1 MKKKGL
7 GILSNAVGVLYFRIR
22 KGKRGLFLM
31 QRKVLLSILI
41 VLLFLINVDLYAEET
56 VAIRLSWWGS
66 QVRHDKTLAVISLF
80 EEKNPNIDI
89 QPIYTGW
96 REYWDRMATFAAGG
110 KLPDI
115 MQHDYKYFT
124 SYYDHNLLVDMD
136 DYLDEILRIS
146 DVDESLL
153 DSARIHGKLSGI
165 PAGINTY
172 TILYD
177 PDKFAEAGLEEPNYD
192 WNWDEYKEI
201 CRQLN
206 NRLGIYAATSLPMA
220 TRNITGLEH
229 YVRQHG
235 QSLFS
240 MSSKEL
246 GFTED
251 LFVEFYNMDLDLTD
265 EGVFAPG
272 ELRLENHT
280 IENDLI
286 VNGRTVMAAY
296 WTNQIVAISEAA
308 GKPLKML
315 PFPQDK
321 EQLQSGY
328 YLKPSMYWTITKNS
342 KHPDIAAKFIDF
354 LINDIEANKI
364 MDADR
369 GIPIS
374 TIVRNEMEPLLDDT
388 MGKMFDFIEYISLHS
403 SIVDSPPPAQYNQV
417 IEILDEV
424 HYKILDGS
432 QTPQEAYQELKTRT
446 SSILDNN

>member
-1 MKKKGL
+1 
-7 GILSNAVGVLYFRIR
+7 
-22 KGKRGLFLM
+22 M
-31 QRKVLLSILI
+31 QRKVLLYILI
-41 VLLFLINVDLYAEET
+41 VLLLLININLYAEES
-56 VAIRLSWWGS
+56 VIIRLAWWGS
-66 QVRHDKTLAVISLF
+66 QVRHDKTLKVIELF
-80 EEKNPNIDI
+80 QERYPNIDI

-96 REYWDRMATFAAGG
+96 REYYDRMATYAAGG
-110 KLPDI
+110 QLPDV

-124 SYYDHNLLVDMD
+124 SYYAHNLLVDMD
-136 DYLDEILRIS
+136 DYLDEILKIN
-146 DVDESLL
+146 DIDESLL
-153 DSARIHGKLSGI
+153 ESARINGKLSGI
-165 PAGINTY
+165 PAGLNTY

-177 PDKFAEAGLEEPNYD
+177 PDKFVEAGLEEPSYD
-192 WNWDEYKEI
+192 WTWDEYKKI

-235 QSLFS
+235 QSLFAK
-240 MSSKEL
+240 SSKEL

-251 LFVEFYNMDLDLTD
+251 LFVNFYNMDLELVE

-315 PFPQDK
+315 PFPRDK
-321 EQLQSGY
+321 DQMQSGY

-342 KHPDIAAKFIDF
+342 KNPDVAAKFIDF
-354 LINDIEANKI
+354 LINDLDANKI
-364 MDADR
+364 MNADR

-374 TIVRNEMEPLLDDT
+374 TIVRNEMEPVLDDT
-388 MGKMFDFIEYISLHS
+388 MRKMFDFIEYISLHS
-403 SIVDSPPPAQYNQV
+403 SIVDSPPPAQYDQV

-432 QTPQEAYQELKTRT
+432 KSPKEAYQELKIRT
-446 SSILDNN
+446 NKVLNNN